1 MPLDSVFA
9 APIGA
14 LLIAL
19 LRVADVSMA
28 MMRMILAVRGH
39 RLVASLL
46 GFVEVLIWLVAVG
59 MAIEHLNSILHVLG
73 YAGGFAVGTYVGIW
87 LEEYVALGTSVV
99 HAVVRRSAPD
109 SNQEQGSVAAAR
121 QLRDGGFAVTELEGR
136 GRESSVDILNVV
148 VPRRRVSQV
157 IDIIRRSDPSAF
169 VSIEEVRSVQGGHSL
184 PAVRKLPFLS
194 SLSLRR
200 SQWNRLSGLGQP
212 EPESSFRLR
221 RTESQKDVE
230 DDANP

>member
-14 LLIAL
+14 LLIAV

-39 RLVASLL
+39 RIIASLL

-59 MAIEHLNSILHVLG
+59 MALEHLNSVLHVLG
-73 YAGGFAVGTYVGIW
+73 YAGGFALGTYAGIW

-99 HAVVRRSAPD
+99 HAVVSRSTPG
-109 SNQEQGSVAAAR
+109 SNEEQGGGVAAR
-121 QLRDGGFAVTELEGR
+121 QLRDDGFAVTELEGR
-136 GRESSVDILNVV
+136 GRESSVDILNVI

-157 IDIIRRSDPSAF
+157 VDIIRRSDPGAF

-184 PAVRKLPFLS
+184 PAVRKLPFFS

-200 SQWNRLSGLGQP
+200 PQWNRLSD
-212 EPESSFRLR
+212 LR
-221 RTESQKDVE
+221 RPE
-230 DDANP
+230 DET